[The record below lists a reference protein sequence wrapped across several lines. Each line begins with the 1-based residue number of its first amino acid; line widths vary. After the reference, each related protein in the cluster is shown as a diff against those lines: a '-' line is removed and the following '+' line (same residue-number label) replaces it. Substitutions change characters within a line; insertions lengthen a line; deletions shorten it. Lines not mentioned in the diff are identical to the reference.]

1 MALKLNA
8 WCVRTNEV
16 CVFLQDL
23 DDFYDVLDHLSFKP
37 YAGLCNVQLYDKY
50 LHLLHQ
56 LKLQSGATT
65 PGVDD
70 ARPHQHSP
78 AVIDTAIDIAEMT
91 FTLQWL

>member
-1 MALKLNA
+1 MGHCTGYILDALGPVTPARRKKA
-8 WCVRTNEV
+8 V
-16 CVFLQDL
+16 C
-23 DDFYDVLDHLSFKP
+23 KP

-70 ARPHQHSP
+70 ARPC
-78 AVIDTAIDIAEMT
+78 
-91 FTLQWL
+91 